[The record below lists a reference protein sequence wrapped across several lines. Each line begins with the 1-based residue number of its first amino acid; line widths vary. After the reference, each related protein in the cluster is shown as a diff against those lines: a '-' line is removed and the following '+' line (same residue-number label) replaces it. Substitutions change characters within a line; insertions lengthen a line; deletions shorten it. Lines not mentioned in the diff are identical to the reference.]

1 LILVIQ
7 HLNDHMNAGLGD
19 AACLDV
25 LVMILW
31 LVRR

>member
-1 LILVIQ
+1 
-7 HLNDHMNAGLGD
+7 MNAGLGD